1 MGAWRNQCGAF
12 TPFLYNENRMVTHCN
27 VQTMCSSFF
36 STTFSRY
43 FSCDKY
49 LASYGDFT
57 PSSWYATRGHT
68 ETNGN
73 SLRSDVR
80 AMASVALTHA
90 VNPVSVGIRHEQY
103 GTSIALLS
111 LIFHHKRL
119 NFDLLFIKEGAGV
132 LTITIGSTLQFP
144 A

>member
-1 MGAWRNQCGAF
+1 MAYQCGAF
-12 TPFLYNENRMVTHCN
+12 TPFLHNENSLVTQCN
-27 VQTMCSSFF
+27 VQTRCSSFF
-36 STTFSRY
+36 STTCSRY

-57 PSSWYATRGHT
+57 PGSWYATRGRT
-68 ETNGN
+68 QTNGN

-80 AMASVALTHA
+80 AMASVAFTHA
-90 VNPVSVGIRHEQY
+90 VSVSVAVRHEEY
-103 GTSIALLS
+103 GTSTALPS

-119 NFDLLFIKEGAGV
+119 NFDMIYIKEGAGV
-132 LTITIGSTLQFP
+132 LTITTGSTLQFR

>member
-1 MGAWRNQCGAF
+1 MGAWCNKCGAF
-12 TPFLYNENRMVTHCN
+12 TPLLYNENRMVTHCN
-27 VQTMCSSFF
+27 VKITCSSFL
-36 STTFSRY
+36 STTCSRY

-49 LASYGDFT
+49 LASYEDFT
-57 PSSWYATRGHT
+57 PSSYATRGRT

-80 AMASVALTHA
+80 AMASVVLTHA
-90 VNPVSVGIRHEQY
+90 VNPVSAGVRHEQY
-103 GTSIALLS
+103 GTSIALPS
-111 LIFHHKRL
+111 LIFHHKWL
-119 NFDLLFIKEGAGV
+119 NFDLLFIKEGDDV